1 MKCLIVVGLGPHVN
15 SPRSNMGTSVGTNRS
30 DEPNTL
36 LGLVEV
42 TLCSKVSLYLTI
54 GAPSAKCA
62 LIDLGV
68 GTW

>member
-1 MKCLIVVGLGPHVN
+1 MKCLIVVGLGPYVN
-15 SPRSNMGTSVGTNRS
+15 SQRSNVGPSVTNRS
-30 DEPNTL
+30 DDPNTL